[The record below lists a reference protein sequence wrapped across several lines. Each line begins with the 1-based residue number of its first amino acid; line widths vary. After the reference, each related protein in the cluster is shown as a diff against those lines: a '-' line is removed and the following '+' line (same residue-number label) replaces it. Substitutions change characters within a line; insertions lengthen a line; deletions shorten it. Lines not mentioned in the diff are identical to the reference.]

1 MIRERNLAPERGPR
15 VWARVERGGEPP
27 HSRWADGFGGAAM
40 AAVGA
45 ALVAAG
51 SGRLYR
57 ALRAGPPSPAMPRYR
72 PQGSNEHIGD
82 QVASDSDASFPASD
96 APSWTPVEGVSP
108 RRLGTARPFG
118 RPAGAVPSAASAE
131 TRAALGGPGGIHIV
145 EQVRIAR
152 PVAEVYRFWRDLTN
166 LPRFMRH
173 VRSVTTDGPRSHW
186 VVRGPLGTSIEWDAE
201 VNHEVENKL
210 IGWQTVGNA
219 TVVHAG
225 SVNFEEEPGG
235 TVVRVKLQYDPPGGR
250 VGGAVA
256 KLLGDDPAG
265 QIREDLQRVKQLLE
279 HV

>member
-1 MIRERNLAPERGPR
+1 MIGERNLAPERGPSVWTRTER
-15 VWARVERGGEPP
+15 VLEP
-27 HSRWADGFGGAAM
+27 HRSRWVEGLGGAAL

-51 SGRLYR
+51 SGRVYR
-57 ALRAGPPSPAMPRYR
+57 ALRKASATPASDL
-72 PQGSNEHIGD
+72 PQGLSEHADD
-82 QVASDSDASFPASD
+82 QVAFDSDASFPASD
-96 APSWTPVEGVSP
+96 APSWTPVEGVTP
-108 RRLGTARPFG
+108 RRLGATRAATRS
-118 RPAGAVPSAASAE
+118 AGVVPSVASAG

-152 PVAEVYRFWRDLTN
+152 PLAEVYRFWRDLTN

-173 VRSVTTDGPRSHW
+173 VQSVTTDGRRSHW

-201 VNHEVENKL
+201 INYEVENKL
-210 IGWQTVGNA
+210 IGWQTIGDP

-235 TVVRVKLQYDPPGGR
+235 TLVRVKLQYDPPGGR
-250 VGGAVA
+250 VGSAVA
-256 KLLGDDPAG
+256 KLLGDDPAA
-265 QIREDLQRVKQLLE
+265 QVRDDLQRVKDLLE